1 MRKDNELGLNGT
13 DACEVLRRITA
24 QVNELRRPEEDLQD
38 CLIDLLADLMH
49 LSHQKGLDFN
59 NAARIARDH
68 FQTERAEKAARF
80 SVGVE
85 GNGKA

>member
-1 MRKDNELGLNGT
+1 MRKDSELGLNGT
-13 DACEVLRRITA
+13 DACEVLRHITA
-24 QVNELRRPEEDLQD
+24 QVNELRRPDDELQE

-49 LSHQKGLDFN
+49 LCHQKGLDFN
-59 NAARIARDH
+59 NAARIAGDH

-80 SVGVE
+80 GVGVE